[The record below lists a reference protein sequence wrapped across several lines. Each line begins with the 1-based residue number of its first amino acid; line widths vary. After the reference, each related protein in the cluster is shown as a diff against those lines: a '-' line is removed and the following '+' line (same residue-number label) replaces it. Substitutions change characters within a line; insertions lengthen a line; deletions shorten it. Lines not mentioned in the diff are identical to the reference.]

1 MKTDVEVLESFL
13 LDSGELERL
22 EAIVA
27 EFNVLD
33 TLGIIQTEIRHSKV
47 LSWLIDPK
55 GNHGLGDWFLRRFL
69 MSMLSHELPNTSLPV
84 TVFDIDRF
92 DFSDAQIHTEW
103 HNIDIALVCRQDRF
117 VLAIENK
124 IGSSER
130 GGQLARYKKLLN
142 DEFPGF
148 KIVRI
153 LLSPGAETPS
163 DEDWLARDHAAVL
176 TLIEETVARKGPT
189 MSSSVLD
196 FAGQYATSLRRYIV
210 GNSEIEQI
218 CKGIYRKHQRALDL
232 IFEYRPQIAD
242 FVRDLVQNK
251 ADFILDSA
259 AKTYVRFTTKKL
271 DGLVPAEG
279 SGWSPSG
286 RVLLFEFNIWNK
298 RVDLRLC
305 IGPASRELR
314 ERLHGLAKLDDKL
327 FNRAC
332 RSGGEKYSSIYQK
345 EFARS
350 QDFDNSEEGH
360 LEELVKERFEVFL
373 KDDLGRIESHFES
386 NWQRS

>member
-1 MKTDVEVLESFL
+1 MKTDVEALESFL

-22 EAIVA
+22 EAIVV

-47 LSWLIDPK
+47 LSWLVDPK

-69 MSMLSHELPNTSLPV
+69 MNMLSHELPNTALPV
-84 TVFDIDRF
+84 TVFDIDHF

-103 HNIDIALVCRQDRF
+103 HDIDITLISRQNGF

-124 IGSSER
+124 IGSSEH
-130 GGQLARYKKLLN
+130 GDQLTRYNKVLN

-163 DEDWLARDHAAVL
+163 DEEWLARDHAAVL
-176 TLIEETVARKGPT
+176 TLIEETVERKGPT
-189 MSSSVLD
+189 MSSRVLD
-196 FAGQYATSLRRYIV
+196 FLGQYATSLRRYIV

-218 CKGIYRKHQRALDL
+218 CKNIYRKHQRALDL
-232 IFEYRPQIAD
+232 IFEYRPHITD
-242 FVRDLVQNK
+242 FVRELVQAEANLV
-251 ADFILDSA
+251 LDSA
-259 AKTYVRFTTKKL
+259 TKTYVRFTTKKL

-279 SGWSPSG
+279 SGWTPTG
-286 RVLLFEFNIWNK
+286 RVLLFEFNTWSK
-298 RVDLRLC
+298 KADLRLY
-305 IGPASRELR
+305 IGPASSELR
-314 ERLHGLAKLDDKL
+314 ERLHALAKLDDKL
-327 FNRAC
+327 FNRAS
-332 RSGGEKYSSIYQK
+332 RSGGEKWSSIYQK

-350 QDFDNSEEGH
+350 QDFDNPEEGH

-373 KDDLGRIESHFES
+373 KENLGKIESHFES
-386 NWQRS
+386 NWQRA